1 VSEPTHFPDPDD
13 PADGPLDPREKPM
26 GFFDHLEELRWTLV
40 KCAIVYGIFA
50 VLIGVFLKEF
60 NNVLLWPLNYVKPDF
75 PGLTMDLSTASVME
89 SFTIVVQLCCLGA
102 LAPATPFFFFFVGQ
116 FVAPA
121 LTKHEL
127 RMVVP
132 VSLVAFFLFLLG
144 AAFGFFLLMTTTIKG
159 AAQLNEMFGFMTRW
173 TPGSYYSLLS
183 WLVIGVGA
191 AFEFPLVI
199 VLLVYM
205 RMMTTAFLKKYRR
218 HAIVAI
224 FIIAAII
231 TPTPDPFTQLMFATP
246 LYLLFELAII
256 AGRWV
261 EKKRALATEIVS

>member
-1 VSEPTHFPDPDD
+1 VSAPDD
-13 PADGPLDPREKPM
+13 FSDYDNPDEAPVDPREKPM

-50 VLIGVFLKEF
+50 VLIGIFLKDF
-60 NNVLLWPLNYVKPDF
+60 NEVLLWPLNYVKPNF

-89 SFTIVVQLCCLGA
+89 SFTIVIQLCCLGA

-121 LTKHEL
+121 LTKTEL

-132 VSLVAFFLFLLG
+132 VSLVGFVLFLLG

-159 AAQLNEMFGFMTRW
+159 AAQLNEMFGFATRW
-173 TPGSYYSLLS
+173 TPASYYSLLS

-199 VLLVYM
+199 VLLIYM
-205 RMMTTAFLKKYRR
+205 RMMTTAFLTKYRR

-224 FIIAAII
+224 FVIAAII
-231 TPTPDPFTQLMFATP
+231 TPTPDPFTQAMFAAP
-246 LYLLFELAII
+246 LYVLFELAIF

-261 EKKRALATEIVS
+261 EKRRGPAELVG